1 MTTIIIFED
10 KANMRESLKLL
21 LESQPDFQIPDLF
34 PNCIRA
40 AEEVLRLKPDV
51 VLMDIDLPE
60 ISGIEGVKRI
70 KNVSPET
77 RIVML
82 TVFEDDDKIFES
94 IKAGADGYIL
104 KKSIPSELIP
114 AIRNAATGGSPISPG
129 IAGKVLDA
137 FREKSKPKTVNFE
150 LSKREHEVLELLTKG
165 YSYKKIA
172 ANLFVSVDTIGSH
185 IKNIYSKLQVNS
197 ASEAVAKALKN
208 RIVEL

>member
-21 LESQPDFQIPDLF
+21 LESQLDFQIPDLF

-40 AEEVLRLKPDV
+40 AEEVLRLKPDI

-60 ISGIEGVKRI
+60 VSGIEGVKRI

-114 AIRNAATGGSPISPG
+114 AIRNAVTGGSPISPG

-137 FREKSKPKTVNFE
+137 FREKSKPKTINFE
-150 LSKREHEVLELLTKG
+150 LS
-165 YSYKKIA
+165 
-172 ANLFVSVDTIGSH
+172 
-185 IKNIYSKLQVNS
+185 
-197 ASEAVAKALKN
+197 
-208 RIVEL
+208 

>member
-1 MTTIIIFED
+1 MTTIIVFED

-21 LESQPDFQIPDLF
+21 LENEPDFRVLGLF
-34 PNCIRA
+34 PHCVRGV
-40 AEEVLRLKPDV
+40 EHVLQLNPDI

-60 ISGIEGVKRI
+60 INGIEGTKRI
-70 KNVSPET
+70 KKASPDT
-77 RIVML
+77 QIVML
-82 TVFEDDDKIFES
+82 TVFEDDTKIFES
-94 IKAGADGYIL
+94 IKAGADGYLL

-114 AIRNAATGGSPISPG
+114 AIRNTVTGGSPISPG
-129 IAGKVLDA
+129 IASRVLHA
-137 FREKSKPKTVNFE
+137 FREKSKPKALSFE

-172 ANLFVSVDTIGSH
+172 EHLFVSVDTIGTH

-208 RIVEL
+208 RIVE